1 MDVGIWSQLGLTVC
15 AFITIGYAILKD
27 KISNKQN
34 DLKNTRSILRRR
46 EYIRNSN
53 RYLQDLELNTVT
65 YLKGFRWEEVEVLL
79 DKNISLS
86 TISNIRALKK
96 ENFLIIRSDEIIIP
110 SKNYIFKKKLYKFKS
125 LMISGSFVFSI
136 LLIIWSIS
144 HYSLS
149 AIEYISM
156 LTYMLLSEVIAIYY
170 FDSLISFDLII
181 ESGDLA
187 GNDIVVSQ
195 DFDSELQP

>member
-1 MDVGIWSQLGLTVC
+1 MEMSNWSQLGLAVC
-15 AFITIGYAILKD
+15 AFITIGYAILRD

-34 DLKNTRSILRRR
+34 DLKNTKSILRRR

-65 YLKGFRWEEVEVLL
+65 YLKGFRWEEVEILL

-96 ENFLIIRSDEIIIP
+96 EKFLIIRNDEIIIP

-125 LMISGSFVFSI
+125 LVVLGSFVFSI
-136 LLIIWSIS
+136 LLIVWLIF

-149 AIEYISM
+149 TIEYISM
-156 LTYMLLSEVIAIYY
+156 LMYMLLSEVIAIYY

-187 GNDIVVSQ
+187 GNDIVISQ
-195 DFDSELQP
+195 DFDRELQ

>member
-1 MDVGIWSQLGLTVC
+1 MDVGIWSQLGLTFC

-34 DLKNTRSILRRR
+34 DLKNTRSILGRRQ
-46 EYIRNSN
+46 YIRNSN

-125 LMISGSFVFSI
+125 LMILGSFVFSI